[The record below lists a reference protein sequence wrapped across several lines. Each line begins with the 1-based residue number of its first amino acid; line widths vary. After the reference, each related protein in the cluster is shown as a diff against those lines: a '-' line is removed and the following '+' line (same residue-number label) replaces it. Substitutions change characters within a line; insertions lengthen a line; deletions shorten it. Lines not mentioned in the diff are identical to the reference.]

1 MIVKLCPF
9 YLFVISLFAW
19 NFITVCFIQY
29 SRYSCFFFQIWKETE
44 EGYFMLAGVLC
55 LDIEDVPMGRS
66 YPRIM
71 KCHYAKGSQQWKW
84 KGLVRTGV
92 S

>member
-1 MIVKLCPF
+1 MSV
-9 YLFVISLFAW
+9 LFVRYFTIRLEFHNCLFYTI
-19 NFITVCFIQY
+19 FTVFLV
-29 SRYSCFFFQIWKETE
+29 FFQIWKETE